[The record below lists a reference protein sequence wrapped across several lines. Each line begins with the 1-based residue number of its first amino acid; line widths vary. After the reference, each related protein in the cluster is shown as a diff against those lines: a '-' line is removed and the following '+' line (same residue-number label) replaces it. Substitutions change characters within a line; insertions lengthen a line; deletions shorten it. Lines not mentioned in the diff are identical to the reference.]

1 MQKLKQN
8 SYVRGNSYIIKM
20 HWEAWKLY
28 FVETEYTK
36 QTKDLLEIDCSLKSK
51 YFLATKPF

>member
-1 MQKLKQN
+1 
-8 SYVRGNSYIIKM
+8 M
-20 HWEAWKLY
+20 HREAWKLY